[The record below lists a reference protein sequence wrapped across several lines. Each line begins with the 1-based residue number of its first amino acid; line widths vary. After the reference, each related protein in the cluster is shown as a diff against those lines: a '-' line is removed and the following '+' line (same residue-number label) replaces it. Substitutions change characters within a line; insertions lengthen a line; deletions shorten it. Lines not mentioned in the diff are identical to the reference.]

1 MAKIKDNTEKL
12 KKLQE
17 EKEKQIKEKE
27 KEKELKAKQKEKE
40 KELKR
45 IAREE
50 KKKKIEAEEKRLS
63 KMSQSAI
70 DEEYAEK
77 IEKAVFSGKLQIG
90 KTYKNYGELCDIL
103 GEIERTGGP
112 KAKQIKRIKRFLDIE
127 KIEGSQNIKVKEIY
141 ETPKASEAKQNAFCT
156 RLIEWLLM
164 EELRKKTV
172 EGDKFHYEVTKM
184 QLLYELGIINE
195 KYLYQNRDNA
205 KAEILRNKKGI
216 ENWDIDHFFLRTHQK
231 LNDILMSALKSMNRR
246 CVLIYHEEIA
256 IEETKGGKRVTRV
269 ASKKE
274 EEQLIKTENEI
285 LKKMHLEQKPYSDL
299 KNFYNI
305 LNKEL
310 KRKYGWNRA
319 YKRLSLVWTRQY
331 IGMDICNVVKD
342 IKNLVTDNKELL
354 TEEVKEILNRDAIKK
369 KEKNKETI
377 EKLNTAYKMAKEE
390 DTKRLNAP
398 ENKGSDTYEGVIGVD
413 TKKEIV
419 LKYGKKAKKGIGRV
433 RYSREEFD
441 IPYIKEFPMN
451 YTGRQ
456 KELAEIF
463 IATYKDLLKSEAK
476 IV

>member
-1 MAKIKDNTEKL
+1 MAVLQDNTEKL

-17 EKEKQIKEKE
+17 EKERQKKEKE
-27 KEKELKAKQKEKE
+27 KEKELKAKQKAKE

-63 KMSQSAI
+63 EMTQSAI

-77 IEKAVFSGKLQIG
+77 IEKAISTGKLQVG
-90 KTYKNYGELCDIL
+90 KVYKNYGELCDIL

-112 KAKQIKRIKRFLDIE
+112 KAKQIKRIKRFLDVE

-141 ETPKASEAKQNAFCT
+141 ETPKASETKQNAFCT

-164 EELRKKTV
+164 EELKKKTT

-195 KYLYQNRDNA
+195 KYLYQNREQA
-205 KAEILRNKKGI
+205 KEDILRQRKGI
-216 ENWDIDHFFLRTHQK
+216 EDWDIEHFFLRTHQK
-231 LNDILMSALKSMNRR
+231 LNEILMSALKSMNRR

-256 IEETKGGKRVTRV
+256 IEETKNGRRTTRV

-274 EEQLIKTENEI
+274 EEQLIKTEKEI

-310 KRKYGWNRA
+310 KKKYGWNKA

-331 IGMDICNVVKD
+331 IGSDICNVVRD
-342 IKNLVTDNKELL
+342 IQNLVTENKELL
-354 TEEVKEILNRDAIKK
+354 TEEVKRILDKDAIR
-369 KEKNKETI
+369 KEQRNKETI
-377 EKLNTAYKMAKEE
+377 DKFNKAYEMAKEE
-390 DTKRLNAP
+390 DIKRLN
-398 ENKGSDTYEGVIGVD
+398 NSTKNNSNTYEGVVGVEA
-413 TKKEIV
+413 KKEIV

-451 YTGRQ
+451 YAGRQ